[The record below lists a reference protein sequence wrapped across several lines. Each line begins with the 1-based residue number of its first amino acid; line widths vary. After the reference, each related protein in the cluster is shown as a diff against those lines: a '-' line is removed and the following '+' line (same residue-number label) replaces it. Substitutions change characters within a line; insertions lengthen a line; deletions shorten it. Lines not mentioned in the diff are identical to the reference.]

1 MRRWVVPFPDGIE
14 PLPNLELG
22 QRTQF
27 SRANDNEGYDF
38 KLCSKFIHPSSLMLN
53 HPELTIR
60 SEDNKAYLGVQVLLY
75 AWLIVTTFH
84 NINWIP

>member
-1 MRRWVVPFPDGIE
+1 
-14 PLPNLELG
+14 
-22 QRTQF
+22 
-27 SRANDNEGYDF
+27 
-38 KLCSKFIHPSSLMLN
+38 MLN